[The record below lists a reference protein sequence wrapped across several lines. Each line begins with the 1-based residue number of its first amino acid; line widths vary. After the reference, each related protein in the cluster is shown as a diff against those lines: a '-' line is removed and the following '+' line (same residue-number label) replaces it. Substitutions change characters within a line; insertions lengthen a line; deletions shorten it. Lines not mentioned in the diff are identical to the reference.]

1 VSLQEFLLFLVSIV
15 AGVSGQFFLKSGAL
29 KLAKVTADNF
39 IGNVLS
45 IATTPDL
52 IVGLTFYG
60 LAAILYIMLLTR
72 VNLSV
77 LAPAVALQYIFSVL
91 MGHFLFH
98 EAIPLIRIVGIG
110 LIICGVVLLISKN

>member
-1 VSLQEFLLFLVSIV
+1 MSLQEFLLFLVSIV